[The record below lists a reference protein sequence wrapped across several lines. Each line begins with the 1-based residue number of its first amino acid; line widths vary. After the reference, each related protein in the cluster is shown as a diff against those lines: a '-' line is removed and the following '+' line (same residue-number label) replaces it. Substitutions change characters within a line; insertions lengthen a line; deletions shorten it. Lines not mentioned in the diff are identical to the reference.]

1 MQRLLC
7 MFIVLAAPMSE
18 QLLLAGC
25 LRSSLILTITRRDRV
40 HLFSLLPNAFHP
52 SSPPTAW
59 MIL

>member
-1 MQRLLC
+1 

-52 SSPPTAW
+52 SSPPTA
-59 MIL
+59 